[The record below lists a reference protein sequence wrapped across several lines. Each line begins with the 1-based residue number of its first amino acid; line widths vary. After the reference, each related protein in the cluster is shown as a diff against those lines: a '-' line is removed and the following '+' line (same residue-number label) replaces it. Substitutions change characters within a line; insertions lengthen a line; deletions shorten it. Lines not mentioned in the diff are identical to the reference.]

1 MATAGDDRLEALVG
15 QVASRL
21 TEAGWRLTTA
31 ESCTGGWI
39 AKVCTD
45 QAGSSRWFEDGL
57 VTYSNASKQSRL
69 GVPASTLEGF
79 GAVSAETATAMA
91 AGARAEDHQRVA
103 LATTGIAGPG
113 GGSERKPVGLVW
125 FAWAW
130 PDGRIITDSAVFAGD
145 RDAIRRESVA
155 HALRG
160 VLAERS
166 DA

>member
-1 MATAGDDRLEALVG
+1 MTATDDVLEALVG

-21 TEAGWRLTTA
+21 IDAGWRLATA

-45 QAGSSRWFEDGL
+45 RAGSSRWFDQGV
-57 VTYSNASKQSRL
+57 VTYSNAAKQARL
-69 GVPASTLEGF
+69 GVSAATLEGF
-79 GAVSAETATAMA
+79 GAVSGETAAAMA
-91 AGARAEDHQRVA
+91 AGARAGDDQCVA

-113 GGSERKPVGLVW
+113 GGSPQKPVGLVW

-130 PDGRIITDSAVFAGD
+130 PEGQVVTDSVVFSGD
-145 RDAIRRESVA
+145 RDAVRRESVA

-160 VLAERS
+160 VLTPKPA
-166 DA
+166 A